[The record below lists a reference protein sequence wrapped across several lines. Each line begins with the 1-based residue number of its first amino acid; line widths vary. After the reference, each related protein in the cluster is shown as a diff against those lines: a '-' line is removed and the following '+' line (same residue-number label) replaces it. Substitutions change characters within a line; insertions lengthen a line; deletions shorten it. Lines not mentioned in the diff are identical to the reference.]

1 MVSSLAYPNLIGN
14 KRLGCCCWHSTFSL
28 AHVIPPP
35 GQMAKRKYCKWHSTF
50 SHTTN
55 KCNYFHRQVQSAL
68 NDSRLML
75 EKGHKM
81 KLDTDPFPMN
91 VNMINFEEKRIL
103 VRTSQAESTWGKNAM
118 VSGEPRAK
126 MVKPR
131 SPEQGC
137 GR

>member
-1 MVSSLAYPNLIGN
+1 M
-14 KRLGCCCWHSTFSL
+14 LG
-28 AHVIPPP
+28 
-35 GQMAKRKYCKWHSTF
+35 
-50 SHTTN
+50 
-55 KCNYFHRQVQSAL
+55 
-68 NDSRLML
+68 
-75 EKGHKM
+75 KGHKM